1 VRDKIEQALFA
12 VVALPSV
19 KQRFADNGMQ
29 GTLGH
34 EAFAAR
40 LTQDFATWPDTIK
53 KLGITGE

>member
-1 VRDKIEQALFA
+1 
-12 VVALPSV
+12 VATPLV
-19 KQRFADNGMQ
+19 KQRFAERGMH

-40 LTQDFATWPDTIK
+40 LKQDFAQWPATIK